1 MGARKPGKPD
11 MSLESQLWR
20 EVCQHLELEESVQRV
35 FDILAE
41 HVPVVAL
48 VIRRLDLDPLR
59 LTTVAMGT
67 AEHGDAQA
75 DARKRW
81 PSRTDLDRVAAREL
95 THLLDQK
102 RLAIVSRR
110 EPFLAEALVP
120 KTVVGT
126 VIAMPLAAGGKPVGV
141 ALLLVDPE
149 VNVGHDHLDILAPA
163 AWPLGV
169 AFENDLRLH
178 ELARMREALEAD
190 REALLSRLER
200 QDISE
205 VVIGELGGLSN
216 VMQRVEQVAKTD
228 APVLVLGETG
238 SGKEVIARAIHSR
251 SRRSKGP
258 VVRINCGA
266 IPSELVD
273 SELFG
278 HERGSFTG
286 AVATRKGW
294 FERADGGTLFLDEIG
309 ELPLAAQVRLLRV
322 LQDGTLERVG
332 GTQTISVDVRI
343 VAATHRH
350 LETMVAEGTFR
361 EDLWYRL
368 SVFPVR
374 LPALRERTEDIQV
387 LASHFADRAGKRLGG
402 APLTLTASD
411 IELLHTYQWPGNVR
425 ELAAVIERAAILGNG
440 RRLELRTAL
449 GSSTEAPPARPTPG
463 RTDTSRPPAQ
473 QAAAVR
479 QDHQPGRRH
488 GQAHRAR
495 ARSLPRPHRGPLRRR
510 QGAGHQPAHAA
521 RAHAQAGP
529 RVAEVPRGRRAA
541 GAGVVRRVRASL
553 HGRERG
559 G

>member
-95 THLLDQK
+95 TRLLDQK

-149 VNVGHDHLDILAPA
+149 VNVGHEHLDILAPA

-178 ELARMREALEAD
+178 ELQRMREALEAD

-463 RTDTSRPPAQ
+463 RTDTSRPPTQ
-473 QAAAVR
+473 QAAPTGKITSLDDAMAKHIER
-479 QDHQPGRRH
+479 ALEACHGRIEGPFGAAKVLGINPH
-488 GQAHRAR
+488 TLRAR
-495 ARSLPRPHRGPLRRR
+495 MRKLGLEWQKYRGADG
-510 QGAGHQPAHAA
+510 QS
-521 RAHAQAGP
+521 AQ
-529 RVAEVPRGRRAA
+529 E
-541 GAGVVRRVRASL
+541 
-553 HGRERG
+553 
-559 G
+559 

>member
-1 MGARKPGKPD
+1 

-251 SRRSKGP
+251 SRRSQGP

-473 QAAAVR
+473 QAAP
-479 QDHQPGRRH
+479 PGKITSLDDAMAKHIERALEACH
-488 GQAHRAR
+488 GRIEGPFGAAKVLGINPHTLRAR
-495 ARSLPRPHRGPLRRR
+495 MRKLGLEWQKYRGAD
-510 QGAGHQPAHAA
+510 GQPA
-521 RAHAQAGP
+521 Q
-529 RVAEVPRGRRAA
+529 E
-541 GAGVVRRVRASL
+541 
-553 HGRERG
+553 
-559 G
+559 